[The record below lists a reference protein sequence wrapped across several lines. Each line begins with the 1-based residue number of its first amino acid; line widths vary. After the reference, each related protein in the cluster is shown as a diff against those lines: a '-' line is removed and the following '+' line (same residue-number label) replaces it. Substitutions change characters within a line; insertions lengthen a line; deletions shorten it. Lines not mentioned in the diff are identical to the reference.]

1 MTLRSQNRKL
11 FARLALVAVAMF
23 GFGYALVPLYYRVC
37 EALGINVLGEVA
49 AQPRNSQVDLA
60 RKVTI
65 EFDANAHGLAF
76 HFRPLVN
83 HIDVHPGELATV
95 EYEVRNDQP
104 VAVTAQAVPSYGP
117 AIAGEYFKK
126 LECFCFSQQSFG
138 PGETRRMPVVFVVDP
153 KLPKD
158 VTSIAISYTFFEVA
172 GRGGKG

>member
-1 MTLRSQNRKL
+1 MTLREQNRRL
-11 FARLALVAVAMF
+11 FTRLAIVALAMF

-37 EALGINVLGEVA
+37 EALGLNALGEVA

-83 HIDVHPGELATV
+83 HVDVHPGELATV

-117 AIAGEYFKK
+117 AIAANYFRKI
-126 LECFCFSQQSFG
+126 ECFCFTQQTLA
-138 PGETRRMPVVFVVDP
+138 PGESRRMPVVFVVDP

-172 GRGGKG
+172 GRAGKS